1 VAGRGGRGDVART
14 HGGGRP
20 CYKAL
25 ILAGVASGDRARLYT
40 KHVALYTIAGMN
52 TRRTQPAKKP
62 PKSSE
67 DQSPTNRPRIVE
79 GILKGIF
86 DGTYLPGDRLVSD
99 RLAKEFGVS
108 QTPIREAIGT
118 LAGMGVLHVKPNC
131 GAVVRRFSPT
141 EVRDIC
147 QVRSALE
154 SLAILSAC
162 GRIPKPF
169 LEKLRAKLVEQ
180 ANFSPPI
187 RTKHVEAVKET
198 DSLLHDAIRKATRNQ
213 FLADELQRISLLVR
227 AIRDAAWNRLLEQTS
242 PDLDFVMQEAKEHL
256 AIVDALL
263 ANDPKLARRALRN
276 HLMSGSRYIV
286 RAVEA

>member
-1 VAGRGGRGDVART
+1 M
-14 HGGGRP
+14 
-20 CYKAL
+20 
-25 ILAGVASGDRARLYT
+25 ILDGIASENLPLYT
-40 KHVALYTIAGMN
+40 KPVFLYTILKMK
-52 TRRTQPAKKP
+52 TRRTNTNEKH
-62 PKSSE
+62 PKSNDSL
-67 DQSPTNRPRIVE
+67 SPTNRPRIVE

-86 DGTYLPGDRLVSD
+86 NGTYQPGDRLVSD

-131 GAVVRRFSPT
+131 GAVVRRFSPR

-147 QVRSALE
+147 QVRSSLE

-169 LEKLRAKLVEQ
+169 LEKLRSKLVEQ
-180 ANFSPPI
+180 ANFVPPI
-187 RTKHVEAVKET
+187 RTKHVDAVKET

-213 FLADELQRISLLVR
+213 FLADELERITILVR
-227 AIRDAAWNRLLEQTS
+227 AIRDAAWNRLLDQTS

-256 AIVDALL
+256 SIVDALL
-263 ANDPKLARRALRN
+263 ANDPQLARRALRK
-276 HLMSGSRYIV
+276 HLLSGARYIV